1 MEFAKALELL
11 KKGEKMKR
19 PSWSGYW
26 QYDKE
31 NDNILMY
38 CKDGGCIE
46 IRQTTDILYTVG
58 NMAADDWEIADV
70 GNSKLLEGIIIKTFT
85 FGEAIRLLKQGER
98 VCRQGWNGKGM
109 WLMLVETP
117 PTEAI
122 HVAGAVYNFLPYI
135 QMKTADNKMVP
146 WLASQTDCLA
156 TDWQVAE

>member
-1 MEFAKALELL
+1 MLSAFDNFPALLIWL
-11 KKGEKMKR
+11 
-19 PSWSGYW
+19 PL
-26 QYDKE
+26 
-31 NDNILMY
+31 I
-38 CKDGGCIE
+38 GGI
-46 IRQTTDILYTVG
+46 V
-58 NMAADDWEIADV
+58 
-70 GNSKLLEGIIIKTFT
+70 TFM
-85 FGEAIRLLKQGER
+85 LKQGER